1 MFGLGM
7 QELIIILVI
16 ALLVFGANKL
26 PEIGR
31 GLGRGIREFRKAS
44 SELTGGPEEAEE
56 AEEAEEPAK
65 PPAVAKA
72 EPAAAEEEEKK
83 MVDSPTESPKS

>member
-7 QELIIILVI
+7 QELIIIMVI

-44 SELTGGPEEAEE
+44 SELTDGPEETPEE
-56 AEEAEEPAK
+56 TEKPAK
-65 PPAVAKA
+65 PPAVKQA
-72 EPAAAEEEEKK
+72 EPAGGEEEEKK
-83 MVDSPTESPKS
+83 TADSPSESPKS

>member
-7 QELIIILVI
+7 QELIIILLI
-16 ALLVFGANKL
+16 GLLVFGANKL

-44 SELTGGPEEAEE
+44 SELAGSLEE
-56 AEEAEEPAK
+56 EEPEK
-65 PPAVAKA
+65 PPTVAQA
-72 EPAAAEEEEKK
+72 ETGSPEEEEKK
-83 MVDSPTESPKS
+83 TADSPTESPKS

>member
-7 QELIIILVI
+7 QELVIILVI

-44 SELTGGPEEAEE
+44 SELTDG

-65 PPAVAKA
+65 PPAAAKA

>member
-7 QELIIILVI
+7 QELIIILII

-44 SELTGGPEEAEE
+44 SELTDGPEEAEE
-56 AEEAEEPAK
+56 AEE

>member
-44 SELTGGPEEAEE
+44 SELTDGPEEAEAE
-56 AEEAEEPAK
+56 AEE

>member
-7 QELIIILVI
+7 QELVIILVI

-44 SELTGGPEEAEE
+44 SELTDGAEE
-56 AEEAEEPAK
+56 AEEAAK
-65 PPAVAKA
+65 PPTKA
-72 EPAAAEEEEKK
+72 EPAAAEDEEKK

>member
-44 SELTGGPEEAEE
+44 SELTDGPEEAEE
-56 AEEAEEPAK
+56 AEE

>member
-44 SELTGGPEEAEE
+44 SELTGPVE
-56 AEEAEEPAK
+56 EEPAK
-65 PPAVAKA
+65 PPTVAQK
-72 EPAAAEEEEKK
+72 EPSGVKEEEKK
-83 MVDSPTESPKS
+83 TEGSPIEPKSS

>member
-44 SELTGGPEEAEE
+44 SELTGGAEE
-56 AEEAEEPAK
+56 AEEALLRFSTAGRS
-65 PPAVAKA
+65 ASR
-72 EPAAAEEEEKK
+72 AANRFRFSVGGGLRARWARS
-83 MVDSPTESPKS
+83 MSVR

>member
-1 MFGLGM
+1 M

-44 SELTGGPEEAEE
+44 SELSGPIEE
-56 AEEAEEPAK
+56 EEPTK
-65 PPAVAKA
+65 PPTVAEKDQSS
-72 EPAAAEEEEKK
+72 PQEEEKK
-83 MVDSPTESPKS
+83 TADLPSESKTS

>member
-7 QELIIILVI
+7 QELIIILII

-44 SELTGGPEEAEE
+44 SELSGSL
-56 AEEAEEPAK
+56 
-65 PPAVAKA
+65 
-72 EPAAAEEEEKK
+72 EEEEEPSKPPEVAEKNQESPQDEEKK
-83 MVDSPTESPKS
+83 TADSPSESKTS

>member
-7 QELIIILVI
+7 QELVIILVI

-31 GLGRGIREFRKAS
+31 GLGRGIREFRKAT
-44 SELTGGPEEAEE
+44 SELTDGP
-56 AEEAEEPAK
+56 EEAEEPAK
-65 PPAVAKA
+65 PPAAAKA

>member
-7 QELIIILVI
+7 QELVIILVI

-44 SELTGGPEEAEE
+44 SELTDGAEE
-56 AEEAEEPAK
+56 AEGPAK
-65 PPAVAKA
+65 PPAAAKA

>member
-7 QELIIILVI
+7 QELIIILLI
-16 ALLVFGANKL
+16 GLLVFGANKL

-44 SELTGGPEEAEE
+44 SELAGSLEE
-56 AEEAEEPAK
+56 EEPEK
-65 PPAVAKA
+65 PPTVAQA
-72 EPAAAEEEEKK
+72 EAGSSEEEEKK
-83 MVDSPTESPKS
+83 TADSPTESPKS

>member
-7 QELIIILVI
+7 QELIIILII

-44 SELTGGPEEAEE
+44 TELTGSL
-56 AEEAEEPAK
+56 
-65 PPAVAKA
+65 
-72 EPAAAEEEEKK
+72 EEEEPDKPPTVAEKDEESPQDEEKK
-83 MVDSPTESPKS
+83 TADSPSESKTS

>member
-7 QELIIILVI
+7 QELIIILII

-44 SELTGGPEEAEE
+44 SELGEPLEE
-56 AEEAEEPAK
+56 EEPAK
-65 PPAVAKA
+65 PAPTSQE
-72 EPAAAEEEEKK
+72 EPAPSQEEKK
-83 MVDSPTESPKS
+83 TAPSQTDSPKS

>member
-31 GLGRGIREFRKAS
+31 GLGRGIREFRKAT
-44 SELTGGPEEAEE
+44 SELTDGP
-56 AEEAEEPAK
+56 EEAEEPAK

>member
-44 SELTGGPEEAEE
+44 TELTGPAEDEET
-56 AEEAEEPAK
+56 AK
-65 PPAVAKA
+65 PPSVAETKQA
-72 EPAAAEEEEKK
+72 SPEDEEKK
-83 MVDSPTESPKS
+83 TADSPSESKTS

>member
-44 SELTGGPEEAEE
+44 SELTDGPEE

-83 MVDSPTESPKS
+83 MVDSPTEPPKS

>member
-7 QELIIILVI
+7 QELIIILII

-44 SELTGGPEEAEE
+44 SELTDAPEEETPE
-56 AEEAEEPAK
+56 K
-65 PPAVAKA
+65 PPTVAQT
-72 EPAAAEEEEKK
+72 EAATPEGEEKK

>member
-44 SELTGGPEEAEE
+44 SELTDVPEEAE
-56 AEEAEEPAK
+56 AVEEPAK

>member
-44 SELTGGPEEAEE
+44 SELTDGPEET
-56 AEEAEEPAK
+56 EEPAK

-83 MVDSPTESPKS
+83 MADSPSESPKG

>member
-7 QELIIILVI
+7 QELIIILII

-44 SELTGGPEEAEE
+44 TELSGSL
-56 AEEAEEPAK
+56 
-65 PPAVAKA
+65 
-72 EPAAAEEEEKK
+72 EEEEPDESPTVAEKDQESPQDEEKK
-83 MVDSPTESPKS
+83 TADSPSESKTS

>member
-7 QELIIILVI
+7 QELIIILLI
-16 ALLVFGANKL
+16 GLLVFGANKL

-44 SELTGGPEEAEE
+44 SELTGSLE
-56 AEEAEEPAK
+56 
-65 PPAVAKA
+65 
-72 EPAAAEEEEKK
+72 
-83 MVDSPTESPKS
+83 

>member
-7 QELIIILVI
+7 QELIIILII

-44 SELTGGPEEAEE
+44 SELTGASEEE
-56 AEEAEEPAK
+56 EEPAK
-65 PPAVAKA
+65 TPAVSEKD
-72 EPAAAEEEEKK
+72 EAATSEEEKK
-83 MVDSPTESPKS
+83 TAESPSESKPS

>member
-44 SELTGGPEEAEE
+44 SELTDAPEET
-56 AEEAEEPAK
+56 EEPAK
-65 PPAVAKA
+65 P
-72 EPAAAEEEEKK
+72 PAAAEEEEKK

>member
-16 ALLVFGANKL
+16 ALVVFGANKL

-44 SELTGGPEEAEE
+44 SELTDGPEEPEEAEE
-56 AEEAEEPAK
+56 

>member
-7 QELIIILVI
+7 QELIIILII

-44 SELTGGPEEAEE
+44 TELSGSLEEEE
-56 AEEAEEPAK
+56 DAAK
-65 PPAVAKA
+65 PPTVAQA
-72 EPAAAEEEEKK
+72 EAGSPEGEEKK
-83 MVDSPTESPKS
+83 TADSPTESPKS

>member
-7 QELIIILVI
+7 QELIIILLI
-16 ALLVFGANKL
+16 GLLVFGANKL

-44 SELTGGPEEAEE
+44 SELTGSLEEE
-56 AEEAEEPAK
+56 EEPEK
-65 PPAVAKA
+65 PPTVAQA
-72 EPAAAEEEEKK
+72 EAGSSEEEEKK
-83 MVDSPTESPKS
+83 TVDSPTESSKS

>member
-7 QELIIILVI
+7 QELIIILII

-44 SELTGGPEEAEE
+44 SEISGPLEE
-56 AEEAEEPAK
+56 EEPAK
-65 PPAVAKA
+65 PPAVAEKNQ
-72 EPAAAEEEEKK
+72 ESSQDEEKK
-83 MVDSPTESPKS
+83 TADSPSESKTS

>member
-44 SELTGGPEEAEE
+44 SELTDAQEET
-56 AEEAEEPAK
+56 EEPSK
-65 PPAVAKA
+65 PPAVTQA
-72 EPAAAEEEEKK
+72 EPAAGEEEEKK
-83 MVDSPTESPKS
+83 MADSPSESPKS

>member
-7 QELIIILVI
+7 QELIIILII

-44 SELTGGPEEAEE
+44 SELTDVPEEAEE
-56 AEEAEEPAK
+56 AEE

>member
-44 SELTGGPEEAEE
+44 SELTGGAEE